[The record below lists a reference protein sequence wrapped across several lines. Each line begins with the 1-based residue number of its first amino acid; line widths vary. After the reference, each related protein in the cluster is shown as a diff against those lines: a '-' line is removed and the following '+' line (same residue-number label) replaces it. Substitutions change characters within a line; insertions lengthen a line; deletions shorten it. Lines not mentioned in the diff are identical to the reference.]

1 MINSKKFFEKL
12 EQSNIDFF
20 VGVPDS
26 LLSDFSA
33 YITDNVSSL
42 KHLIT
47 ANEGN
52 AIANAVGYNLASG
65 KIPFVYLQNSGFGNI
80 INPILSIAD
89 DKVYAIPMI
98 IMMGWRGE
106 PGVKDEPQHVRQGEV
121 NEALLDAIQLPYTI
135 IDKYSDIEIVIEKA
149 INIANKF
156 SKPYVIL
163 VRKDTFEKYKL
174 KNDLKTSFNLNRED
188 VVKIIVDTLKNDD
201 IVVSTTGKTS
211 RELFEY
217 RESIGHGHDKD
228 FLTVGGMGHTSS
240 IALGIAIEKKD
251 RNVYCLDGDGSLIM
265 HMGALAINGSVK
277 GLDNFKHIVINNGA
291 HDSVGGQ
298 PTAGFQIDM
307 VSIAKACGYSYAT
320 SADSVDS
327 IKKSLEILANHKG
340 CGFLEIKVNKGARQ
354 NLGRP
359 TTSTLENKIAFT
371 KFLKHGSDSI

>member
-1 MINSKKFFEKL
+1 MIKPEIFFKKLVKSK
-12 EQSNIDFF
+12 IDFF

-26 LLSDFSA
+26 LLSDICA
-33 YITDNVSSL
+33 YITDNVSPS
-42 KHLIT
+42 KHIIT

-65 KIPFVYLQNSGFGNI
+65 KIPLVYLQNSGLGNI

-89 DKVYAIPMI
+89 DKVYSIPMI
-98 IMMGWRGE
+98 ILMGWRGE

-121 NEALLDAIQLPYTI
+121 NEALLDAMQLPYTI
-135 IDKYSDIEIVIEKA
+135 MDNTSNSEIVIEQA
-149 INIANKF
+149 IKIAVKF

-174 KNDLKTSFNLNRED
+174 VNDLRTSYPLVRED
-188 VVKIIVDTLKNDD
+188 VVKMIVDALKKDD

-217 RESIGHGHDKD
+217 RECLGHEHDKD

-251 RNVYCLDGDGSLIM
+251 RNVYCLDGDGSFIM
-265 HMGALAINGSVK
+265 HMGALAINGSIK
-277 GLDNFKHIVINNGA
+277 ELDNFKHIVINNGA

-298 PTAGFQIDM
+298 PTLGFQIDM
-307 VSIAKACGYSYAT
+307 VSIAKACGYSFAT
-320 SADSVDS
+320 SAESIHS
-327 IKKSLEILANHKG
+327 IKKSLENLANHKG
-340 CGFLEIKVNKGARQ
+340 RGFLEIKVNKGARE

-359 TTSTLENKIAFT
+359 TTSTLENKIAFI
-371 KFLKHGSDSI
+371 KFLEHGSDSV